1 MLSQALSPCE
11 VEKIGM
17 IILILES
24 DKLGLREL
32 VILLRSNLVSRD
44 QTNLIESSPAEAR
57 SKIQ

>member
-57 SKIQ
+57 SKI